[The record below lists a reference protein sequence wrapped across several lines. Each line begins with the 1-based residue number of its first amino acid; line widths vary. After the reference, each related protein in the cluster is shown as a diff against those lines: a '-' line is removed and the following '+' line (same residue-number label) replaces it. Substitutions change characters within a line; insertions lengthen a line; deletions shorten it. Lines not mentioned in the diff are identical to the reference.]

1 MGKVCYSYFDFPRF
15 RESRRSDFDEEE
27 RCKVGK
33 PYCIAFTL
41 ALLTWLARPT
51 VQKISYFD
59 AHPRLMKS
67 IPEHTPHTGAR
78 EGAEKNSPIT
88 YLLVT

>member
-33 PYCIAFTL
+33 PYCL
-41 ALLTWLARPT
+41 
-51 VQKISYFD
+51 YFGPVNM
-59 AHPRLMKS
+59 AGS
-67 IPEHTPHTGAR
+67 T
-78 EGAEKNSPIT
+78 NSSEN
-88 YLLVT
+88 LVL